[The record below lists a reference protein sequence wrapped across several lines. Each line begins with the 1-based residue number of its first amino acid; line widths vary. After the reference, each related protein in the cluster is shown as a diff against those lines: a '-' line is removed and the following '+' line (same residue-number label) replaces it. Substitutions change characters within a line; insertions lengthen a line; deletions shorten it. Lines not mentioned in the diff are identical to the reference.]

1 MRSVSR
7 DQLDD
12 DLKWHSETVS
22 KGVRTTA
29 FAAIAGVWAV
39 MTAERLG
46 IGPTGAFGIS
56 SASLVTWTF
65 VLASATLLADIVQY
79 VAAYLMTNRG
89 IDRWEEQEAEGE
101 EIEFAYNEKNLGKWG
116 MFLYWMNYGAFRV
129 KLTTAILAGLTFVLF
144 AFSIKFG

>member
-7 DQLDD
+7 KQLDD
-12 DLKWHSETVS
+12 ELKWHSDTVS

-39 MTAERLG
+39 MTAQGLG
-46 IGPTGAFGIS
+46 IRPIGVFGIS

-65 VLASATLLADIVQY
+65 VLASATLLADVVQY

-89 IDRWEEQEAEGE
+89 IDRWEEREAEGE
-101 EIEFAYNEKNLGKWG
+101 EIEFTYNKEHLGKWG
-116 MFLYWMNYGAFRV
+116 MFLYWVNYGAFRV
-129 KLTTAILAGLTFVLF
+129 KLTTAVFAGLVFVLF
-144 AFSIKFG
+144 AFSIKIG

>member
-12 DLKWHSETVS
+12 DLKWHSDTVS

-29 FAAIAGVWAV
+29 FATIAGIWAV

-46 IGPTGAFGIS
+46 VGPTGAFGIS
-56 SASLVTWTF
+56 SALLVTWTF

-89 IDRWEEQEAEGE
+89 IDLWEEREADGE
-101 EIEFAYNEKNLGKWG
+101 EIEFAYDKEHLGKWG
-116 MFLYWMNYGAFRV
+116 MFLYWINYGAFRV
-129 KLTTAILAGLTFVLF
+129 KLAAAILAGLAFVLF
-144 AFSIKFG
+144 AFSIKFA